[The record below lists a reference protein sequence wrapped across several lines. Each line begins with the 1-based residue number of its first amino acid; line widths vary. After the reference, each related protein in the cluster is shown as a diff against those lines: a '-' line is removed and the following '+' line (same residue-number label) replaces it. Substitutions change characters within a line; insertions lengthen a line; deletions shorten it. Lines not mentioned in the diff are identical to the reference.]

1 MRAIIFSDIHGNLPA
16 LEKMLADAGRADRYI
31 CLGDIVNY
39 GPWSNECVDLV
50 FSLPNCS
57 VIEGNHEA
65 NFKNNN
71 HISSNIS
78 KIFFDFC
85 RPNFDRY
92 EKISKLP
99 EKIEWEGYTF
109 AHTIKNRKIYPDTD
123 LSLDA
128 NYMIGHS
135 HHQFKTENSGFILYN
150 CGSVGQNRLY
160 INIINYLVFHTD
172 EHIIEMRSTTYDE
185 MLVINE
191 MRQRGY
197 PRECIDYYND
207 KQRLN

>member
-1 MRAIIFSDIHGNLPA
+1 MPS
-16 LEKMLADAGRADRYI
+16 
-31 CLGDIVNY
+31 DIVNY

-65 NFKNNN
+65 NFKKNNYV
-71 HISSNIS
+71 SSNIS

-85 RPNFDRY
+85 RPSFDRY

-99 EKIEWEGYTF
+99 EKIEWQGYTF

-123 LSLDA
+123 LALDA

-135 HHQFKTENSGFILYN
+135 HHQFKIENGGFILYN